1 MKPIIATIALLGAA
15 VLSANIAAAQSCED
29 VIKTRQ
35 TLMKRSGDMA
45 KAGAAMARGQAPY
58 DPAKVQEIFA
68 AFADKAQKLPTLFPD
83 CSKTGGDTHATPAI
97 WEKPDEFKER
107 IAKFAA
113 DVKTAQASVKDLD
126 TFKASFSTIGKD
138 CGACHETFRTKMH

>member
-1 MKPIIATIALLGAA
+1 MKILISTTALLAA
-15 VLSANIAAAQSCED
+15 VVLGANTAAAQSCED

-45 KAGAAMARGQAPY
+45 KVGAAMVRGQTPY
-58 DPAKVQEIFA
+58 DPKKAREILA

-83 CSKTGGDTHATPAI
+83 CSKAGSDTHAMPAI

-113 DVKTAQASVKDLD
+113 DVKTAQETVKDLD

-138 CGACHETFRTKMH
+138 CGACHETFRTKLH

>member
-1 MKPIIATIALLGAA
+1 MKILISVLAFSAVLILGA
-15 VLSANIAAAQSCED
+15 NMAAAQSCDD
-29 VIKTRQ
+29 VINTRQ

-58 DPAKVQEIFA
+58 DQAKVQEILA
-68 AFADKAQKLPTLFPD
+68 AFADKAQKLPSLFPD
-83 CSKTGGDTHATPAI
+83 CSKTGGETHATPAV

-113 DVKTAQASVKDLD
+113 DVKTAQADAKDLD

-138 CGACHETFRTKMH
+138 CGACHETFRTKTH